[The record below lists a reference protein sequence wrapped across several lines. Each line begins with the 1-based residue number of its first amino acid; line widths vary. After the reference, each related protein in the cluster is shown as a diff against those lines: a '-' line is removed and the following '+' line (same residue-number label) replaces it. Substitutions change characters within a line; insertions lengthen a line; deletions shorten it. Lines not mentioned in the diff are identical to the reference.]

1 MNNIELNNINEY
13 EEEFVGY
20 NEFDEKRKQNNIF
33 ISFTNS
39 SNGLIIE
46 E

>member
-13 EEEFVGY
+13 EEQFVGY
-20 NEFDEKRKQNNIF
+20 NKFDEKRKQNNIF
-33 ISFTNS
+33 IPFINS

>member
-1 MNNIELNNINEY
+1 MNMKKNLLNITNLMKK
-13 EEEFVGY
+13 
-20 NEFDEKRKQNNIF
+20 EKNNIF
-33 ISFTNS
+33 IPFVNS